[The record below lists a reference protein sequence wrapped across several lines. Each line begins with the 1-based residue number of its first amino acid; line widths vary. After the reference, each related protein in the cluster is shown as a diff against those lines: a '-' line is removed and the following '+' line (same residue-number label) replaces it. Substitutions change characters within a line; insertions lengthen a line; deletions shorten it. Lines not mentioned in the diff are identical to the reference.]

1 MEITAFAKI
10 QLIVKFSSNPL
21 LQLFG
26 GENNGTTQL
35 SPSKNFAKQNFRQ
48 TKISPNKFFA
58 KQKFR
63 QIQFSPKINFARENF
78 NRDDFLIFA

>member
-48 TKISPNKFFA
+48 TKISPN
-58 KQKFR
+58 
-63 QIQFSPKINFARENF
+63 
-78 NRDDFLIFA
+78 